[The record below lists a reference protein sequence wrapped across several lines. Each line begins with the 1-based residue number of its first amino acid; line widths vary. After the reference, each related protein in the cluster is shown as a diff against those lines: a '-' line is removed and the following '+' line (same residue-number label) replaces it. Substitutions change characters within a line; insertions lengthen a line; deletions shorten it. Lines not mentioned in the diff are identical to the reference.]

1 MREIISFISLYYKIK
16 VENPFFK
23 LSPHLTKKK
32 TQKAKP
38 MKIRKN
44 KITNISEINEK
55 TIQEKI
61 RPKYFPI
68 K

>member
-1 MREIISFISLYYKIK
+1 
-16 VENPFFK
+16 
-23 LSPHLTKKK
+23 
-32 TQKAKP
+32 
-38 MKIRKN
+38 MKSRKN
-44 KITNISEINEK
+44 KITNTSEINEK